1 MRKNKA
7 ILLFV
12 LLVAVLS
19 VLPAASSVISRPA
32 ATVNLIRNHMIS
44 EAELE
49 TEYQNYVN
57 MGAQGITRMDVLN
70 TLINNEVFLQGAE
83 RDGITVSDRQLD
95 QLYAQARA
103 NASAQAGRTVTD
115 EEFAA
120 EATRQF
126 GSVDAYRQALREQ
139 YIVNQYVLM
148 SKGAELQNIP
158 MPTDAEISSF
168 YRQNQQAFF
177 QAENVKLAHIYI
189 PKTGDAAEDQASREL
204 LEKVASDIHS
214 GAITFERAVSE
225 YSQDNSSKN
234 IGGDIGWLTADNTT
248 ARQGWGDAFCDAVL
262 SMQPGDVSDVMVPC
276 KVPRFTPLSH
286 QTKHSCTLFLGRERE
301 LEKAHVKRIGCKGDV
316 RQVYPVLSVVIRLE
330 MFFNLTKLVRAE
342 RSERAVEFV
351 DRYVSY
357 AVTGHPGKR

>member
-262 SMQPGDVSDVMVPC
+262 SMQPGDVSDVMESNMGYHIV
-276 KVPRFTPLSH
+276 KVSVHNYGKILSLNDPVSPEDTVTVRDYIS
-286 QTKHSCTLFLGRERE
+286 QVLYMNNSQAAMANAIQEILQE
-301 LEKAHVKRIGCKGDV
+301 L
-316 RQVYPVLSVVIRLE
+316 
-330 MFFNLTKLVRAE
+330 RAE
-342 RSERAVEFV
+342 AQIRILYEENNAE
-351 DRYVSY
+351 
-357 AVTGHPGKR
+357 

>member
-204 LEKVASDIHS
+204 LEKVVSDIHS

-262 SMQPGDVSDVMVPC
+262 SMQPGDVSDVMESNMGYHIV
-276 KVPRFTPLSH
+276 KVSVHNYGKILSLNDPVSPEDTVTVRDYIS
-286 QTKHSCTLFLGRERE
+286 QVLYMNNSQVAMANAIQEILQE
-301 LEKAHVKRIGCKGDV
+301 L
-316 RQVYPVLSVVIRLE
+316 
-330 MFFNLTKLVRAE
+330 RAE
-342 RSERAVEFV
+342 AQIRILYEENNAE
-351 DRYVSY
+351 
-357 AVTGHPGKR
+357 

>member
-49 TEYQNYVN
+49 AEYQNYVN

-262 SMQPGDVSDVMVPC
+262 SMQPGDVSDVMESNMGYHIV
-276 KVPRFTPLSH
+276 KVSVHNYGKILSLNDPVSPEDTATVRDYIS
-286 QTKHSCTLFLGRERE
+286 QVLYMNNSQAAMANAIQEILQE
-301 LEKAHVKRIGCKGDV
+301 L
-316 RQVYPVLSVVIRLE
+316 
-330 MFFNLTKLVRAE
+330 RAE
-342 RSERAVEFV
+342 AQIRILYEENNAE
-351 DRYVSY
+351 
-357 AVTGHPGKR
+357 

>member
-262 SMQPGDVSDVMVPC
+262 SMQPGDVSDVMESNMGYHIV
-276 KVPRFTPLSH
+276 KVSVHNYGKILSLNDPVSPEDTATVRDYIS
-286 QTKHSCTLFLGRERE
+286 QVLYMNNSQAAMANAIQEILQE
-301 LEKAHVKRIGCKGDV
+301 L
-316 RQVYPVLSVVIRLE
+316 
-330 MFFNLTKLVRAE
+330 RAE
-342 RSERAVEFV
+342 AQIRILYEENNAE
-351 DRYVSY
+351 
-357 AVTGHPGKR
+357 